1 MKRPIAVL
9 MALACSGAGAGQW
22 KGHLSTLFDAQ
33 VACTNSDSVECE
45 PFLAEAVAVAEVLTE
60 IAKVPGLDEKGMDV
74 TVTFH
79 NMNQQKCSQNWFQSM
94 NGQSLM
100 HSALG
105 LSVDIQSAKSIYW
118 VAALLRASQQLCHS

>member
-1 MKRPIAVL
+1 MKKTITVL
-9 MALACSGAGAGQW
+9 MALACSGAGAGEW
-22 KGHLSTLFDAQ
+22 RGHVSTLFDAQ
-33 VACTNSDSVECE
+33 VACTNSDSLECE
-45 PFLAEAVAVAEVLTE
+45 PFLAEAVAVADVLTG
-60 IAKVPGLDEKGMDV
+60 IVKPDEKGMDF

-105 LSVDIQSAKSIYW
+105 LGLSVERAKNIYW
-118 VAALLRASQQLCHS
+118 VDALLRASQQLCHS